1 MCGYQ
6 RLGMD
11 LVLTQLIKF
20 LVVKLSNHR
29 FNMCIVFMTN
39 YFLIESDISDDNEA
53 LLVTEFIN
61 LKIKSV

>member
-20 LVVKLSNHR
+20 LVVKLLNHR

-39 YFLIESDISDDNEA
+39 YFLIESDISDDNEV

-61 LKIKSV
+61 LKIKST

>member
-53 LLVTEFIN
+53 LLVTEFVN
-61 LKIKSV
+61 LKIKSA